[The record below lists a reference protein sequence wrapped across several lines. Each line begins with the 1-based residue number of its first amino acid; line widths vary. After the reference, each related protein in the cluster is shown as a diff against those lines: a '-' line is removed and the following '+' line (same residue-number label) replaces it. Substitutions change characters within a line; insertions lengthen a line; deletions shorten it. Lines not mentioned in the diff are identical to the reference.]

1 MTTHYDALESLPD
14 DANHLSFRPALPDID
29 HAAWWAKES
38 RFATPMSAAEGERII
53 RDYIGPR
60 GCLHMLDSIAKPDA
74 RCVVVISDDHDY
86 YHLPDLYLV
95 I

>member
-1 MTTHYDALESLPD
+1 MTTHYHAREELPE

-38 RFATPMSAAEGERII
+38 RFATAMTVAEGERII

-60 GCLHMLDSIAKPDA
+60 GFLLMLDPIAAPSP
-74 RCVVVISDDHDY
+74 RCIVVISDDHDY
-86 YHLPDLYLV
+86 YHLPNLYLV